1 MLPGGMMP
9 VTQLVAMIRSSPP
22 KGAAGL
28 LMSMPADRL
37 PLLAAQLRPA
47 DLARLVPALG
57 APARR
62 DLVAAV
68 TDERLPALVAA
79 HAVALV
85 PALPTARLGAVV
97 AVMPD
102 EALAALLDALP
113 AEERRRV
120 TSVTDPRRERGVR
133 GLQYRTQLCDA
144 LGRANVRIAAA
155 PELPAGTWS
164 VTGLRWR
171 IAVAA
176 GFGDDGSHAVRDA
189 EDAAYRLRA
198 DGALAVI
205 DGPAAAGV
213 LAYCRSSGRPVDV
226 VTWADTRHDGHLTR
240 ALVGL
245 FQ

>member
-1 MLPGGMMP
+1 MP

-28 LMSMPADRL
+28 LMAMPADRL
-37 PLLAAQLRPA
+37 PVLAAQLGPA
-47 DLARLVPALG
+47 DLARLVPAL
-57 APARR
+57 APAARR

-79 HAVALV
+79 HPEALV
-85 PALPTARLGAVV
+85 PAVPGARLGAVV
-97 AVMPD
+97 AAWAD
-102 EALAALLDALP
+102 ETLAALLDGLP
-113 AEERRRV
+113 VEEQRRV
-120 TSVTDPRRERGVR
+120 AGATDPRRERGVR
-133 GLQYRTQLCDA
+133 GLQYRQQLGQA
-144 LGRANVRIAAA
+144 LGRANVRVDAAA
-155 PELPAGTWS
+155 GLPPGSWL

-176 GFGDDGSHAVRDA
+176 GFGDDGRYAVRDA

-205 DGPAAAGV
+205 DGPPGGEV
-213 LAYCRSSGRPVDV
+213 LAYCRASGRPVDV

-240 ALVGL
+240 ALVSL